1 MVVCVCWY
9 ELVCVGVCWCMLM
22 CIGVYRFGLVCAGIR
37 WFVLGCV
44 YVHWFVMVSAGAR
57 ELGCVLAFVRVFCVF
72 VCCLK
77 VVARA
82 HVSSIQQIVL
92 LLWLSSSVGR
102 VLIYQLLAGLD
113 YGTQDSIWC
122 PESFFS

>member
-1 MVVCVCWY
+1 M
-9 ELVCVGVCWCMLM
+9 LV
-22 CIGVYRFGLVCAGIR
+22 CIGVCRFGLECAVVS
-37 WFVLGCV
+37 WDVPGCL
-44 YVHWFVMVSAGAR
+44 YVHWFVMVSAGAS
-57 ELGCVLAFVRVFCVF
+57 ELCSVQAFERVFCVF